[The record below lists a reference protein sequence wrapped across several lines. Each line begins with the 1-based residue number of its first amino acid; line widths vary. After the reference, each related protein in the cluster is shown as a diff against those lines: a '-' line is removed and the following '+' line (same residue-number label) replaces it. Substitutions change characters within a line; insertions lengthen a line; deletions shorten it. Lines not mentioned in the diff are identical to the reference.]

1 MNIKNYISGVIVGA
15 KKGLVKRSPEL
26 MLGIGI
32 GAAFAAV
39 VTAVTATPKALKAI
53 DEKKREKHSDT
64 NLTVKETIQ
73 TTWKYYIPTAVLF
86 TSSVILLISGH
97 HIASKRTAAIAAA
110 ASVTETALR
119 QYKDAI
125 AETVAPEV
133 KEKIEDVVST
143 KQMQR
148 APDPR
153 DAKTIILNPE
163 GTLFYEPITGSLFK
177 SDRET
182 IRAAAN
188 DLKHDMLCDG
198 YGGTASLGDLFEKLN
213 VNLQAEVAESLGW
226 NISGTCLDDISFS
239 AQIAQNGEP
248 CLVLKYDKPPVYN
261 FDKVFVY

>member
-1 MNIKNYISGVIVGA
+1 MNIKNYISGFLVGA

-26 MLGIGI
+26 MLGLGI
-32 GAAFAAV
+32 GTAFAAV
-39 VTAVTATPKALKAI
+39 ITAATATPKALKAI
-53 DEKKREKHSDT
+53 EEKKHDLKTDA
-64 NLTVKETIQ
+64 NLSTTETVKTV
-73 TTWKYYIPTAVLF
+73 WKYYIPSAVLF
-86 TSSVILLISGH
+86 ASSVVLLVSGH

-125 AETVAPEV
+125 AENVAPEI
-133 KEKIEDVVST
+133 KEKIEDAVST

-153 DAKTIILNPE
+153 DAQTIILNQD

-177 SDRET
+177 SDRES

-198 YGGTASLGDLFEKLN
+198 YGGTASLGDLFDKLN
-213 VNLQAEVAESLGW
+213 VNLQADAASSLGW
-226 NISGTCLDDISFS
+226 NISSNCLDDISFS

-248 CLVLKYDKPPVYN
+248 CLVLRYDKPPIWN
-261 FDKVFVY
+261 FEKSY